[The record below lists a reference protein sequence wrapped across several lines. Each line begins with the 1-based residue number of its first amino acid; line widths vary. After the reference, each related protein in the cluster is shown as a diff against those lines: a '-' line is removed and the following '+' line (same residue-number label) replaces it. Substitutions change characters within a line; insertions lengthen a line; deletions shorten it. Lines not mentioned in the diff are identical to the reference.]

1 MLLLVVFR
9 LVTVNTIAIPSGV
22 DGPALSAFAM
32 EKFNVEIAGGLGP
45 SVGKVWRVGLMGYNA
60 RAEAVEMVLTAFREG
75 LAAQGWK
82 GTKGAGG
89 KTEL

>member
-1 MLLLVVFR
+1 M
-9 LVTVNTIAIPSGV
+9 NTIEIPAGV

-60 RAEAVEMVLTAFREG
+60 RADAVELVLTAFREG

-82 GTKGAGG
+82 GAKGSAA